1 MLPSSCNI
9 TGQPAQEEQSLRYQV
24 DGEGVA
30 DKVKS
35 LRLVQ
40 QSGLFGLLHQA
51 VVRGQHQLLV
61 VQQNSFNT
69 F

>member
-9 TGQPAQEEQSLRYQV
+9 TGQPAQEEESLRYEV

-61 VQQNSFNT
+61 VQQKIFNI

>member
-9 TGQPAQEEQSLRYQV
+9 TGQPAQEEESLGYEV

-30 DKVKS
+30 DKVKP

-51 VVRGQHQLLV
+51 VDCGLHQVLI
-61 VQQNSFNT
+61 VQQNVFNR